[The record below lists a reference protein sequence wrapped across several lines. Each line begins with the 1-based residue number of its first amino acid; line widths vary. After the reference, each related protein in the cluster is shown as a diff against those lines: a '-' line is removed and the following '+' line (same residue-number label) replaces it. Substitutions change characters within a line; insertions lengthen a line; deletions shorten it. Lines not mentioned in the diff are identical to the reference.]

1 MISITIKDNGTHNF
15 PKLLESF
22 SGSVVLFLK
31 EGIGIV
37 LRSPVGYGRRRGDIG
52 KFDMNRFTKPSKR
65 ITIKDAKII
74 DKLMR
79 NIK

>member
-1 MISITIKDNGTHNF
+1 MISITIKNNGTHNF

-37 LRSPVGYGRRRGDIG
+37 LRSPIGYGRKRGDIG
-52 KFDMNRFTKPSKR
+52 RFDMNRFIKPSKE
-65 ITIKDAKII
+65 ITIKDNKII
-74 DKLMR
+74 DNLMR
-79 NIK
+79 SIK